1 MSDASVPPP
10 LSPPPLRPPYPS
22 PGHPGGTP
30 RTARTGSGWR
40 WIALL
45 ALLGAGGMAVLLV
58 LSLMTG
64 SAGGASPR
72 PGDHLVESVLEDNG
86 SRNKIA
92 VLSVEGIIS
101 GQALGP
107 SSPGLVDLIQLQLD
121 RIRDDDAVRAVVLRV
136 DSPGGEVLASDEIYL
151 AISRFLEETEI
162 PVVASMGSLAASG
175 GYYVSAPC
183 RWIVANEL
191 TMTGSIGVIFHSYNY
206 RELMDK
212 VGVRPMVTKSGRL
225 KDMLSGDK
233 RPDDI
238 LPEESQ
244 IMEAMILES
253 FDRFK
258 EVIRTG
264 RERAA
269 RLNDGQGRPLAPD
282 WEGIADG
289 RIVSGRTALEK
300 GLVDE
305 LGNFETAVERAQKL
319 AGIDDAN
326 LVAFETPLSFLS
338 MFRLFGRAPAG
349 AVKVDLGL
357 GVLPRLP
364 TGRMYFLSPVHLE

>member
-30 RTARTGSGWR
+30 RPARTGSGWR

-136 DSPGGEVLASDEIYL
+136 DSPGGEVLASDEIYR

-233 RPDDI
+233 RPEDI